1 MSKLAMI
8 FIDKR
13 IENEPTLRGKAWVV
27 LAIHDEIIIEA
38 PADQQDLAVRVV
50 EEEMER
56 AAKVFVKN
64 ISFKVSAD
72 VMTEWQKGD

>member
-27 LAIHDEIIIEA
+27 PAIHDEIIIEA
-38 PADQQDLAVRVV
+38 PADQPDLAVRVV